1 MPSFILNDK
10 FVTKSSKDRLYRL
23 DNAIIGLTG
32 GIATGK
38 STASEILLK
47 LGHLVIDADKLVKRI
62 YNSDESVA
70 FITAIAPHCVDN
82 DKINFRSLRELFFR
96 EKKLK
101 EQIEKYIYPKLRE
114 EFLKEVPNKNTK
126 VIFYDAPILFE
137 RSLDKLVDQ
146 TLLIYA
152 PKEIQIQRLT
162 QRDSI
167 DEQLAEKILASQLS
181 IEEKKNKADF
191 VIENTRDIKYLE
203 RALRDLIAQI
213 TI

>member
-10 FVTKSSKDRLYRL
+10 FITKSSKERLYRL
-23 DNAIIGLTG
+23 DTAVIGLTG

-47 LGHLVIDADKLVKRI
+47 LGHLVIDADKLVKSI
-62 YNSDESVA
+62 YNSDESIA
-70 FITAIAPHCVDN
+70 FITKIAPMCVEHG
-82 DKINFRSLRELFFR
+82 KINFRSLREIFFK
-96 EKKLK
+96 EIKLK

-114 EFLKEVPNKNTK
+114 EFLKEVPSGNTK

-137 RSLDKLVDQ
+137 RGLDKLVDQ

-152 PKEIQIQRLT
+152 PKELQIQRLT

-167 DEQLAEKILASQLS
+167 DGILAEKILSNQQS
-181 IEEKKNKADF
+181 IEEKKKKADF
-191 VIENTRDIKYLE
+191 VIENTQDIKHLE
-203 RALRDLIAQI
+203 HDLESLLTKI
-213 TI
+213 TV